1 MITLTTPPQIN
12 SVLGGDAPVPYN
24 KLVLG
29 PFTMDGVTQVIN
41 GSLRLT
47 STTNPQMQAITGS
60 LRISVPSATITVEVA
75 QLDFYR
81 QITTNSGQNDAILGI
96 IETAQGQLET
106 GLINL
111 GVIGGTRSAG
121 V

>member
-1 MITLTTPPQIN
+1 MSTLTTPHTIN
-12 SVLGGDAPVPYN
+12 SVLGGTAPVAYN

-29 PFTMDGVTQVIN
+29 PFTMDGVTQTIS
-41 GSLRLT
+41 GTLRLT
-47 STTNPQMQAITGS
+47 STATPSMQPIVGR
-60 LRISVPSATITVEVA
+60 LQVNVPSAELVIEVQ

-81 QITTNSGQNDAILGI
+81 RIVTSSPQNTAILGQ
-96 IETAQGQLET
+96 IEAAQAQLEN

-111 GVIGGTRSAG
+111 GVVDGTRSAG